1 MLFARALALTDERRV
16 TSVAVHPGCI
26 DTDTFTAAYGIGGL
40 PVVDGAAHVL
50 HAADPVVEVV
60 NGGYYEGL
68 LPAEPAPP
76 ARDAGGGTASLA
88 RRPSDSLSGR
98 PDGAGCRCTRCARAP
113 NARADVALKDAVCD
127 DFDLLVVGPQR
138 TGGGAAASSAVA
150 PTAPRAR

>member
-1 MLFARALALTDERRV
+1 
-16 TSVAVHPGCI
+16 VAVHPGCI

-40 PVVDGAAHVL
+40 PVV
-50 HAADPVVEVV
+50 
-60 NGGYYEGL
+60 
-68 LPAEPAPP
+68 
-76 ARDAGGGTASLA
+76 
-88 RRPSDSLSGR
+88 
-98 PDGAGCRCTRCARAP
+98 DGAGCRCTRCARAP